1 MDINREACPFDDAI
15 RASRCESCCHRHGL
29 PPCVA
34 AWLAARLD
42 APLAPSLVSHRDAK
56 KAA

>member
-1 MDINREACPFDDAI
+1 MDVIRDACPFEDAI
-15 RASRCESCCHRHGL
+15 RASRCESCCARHGL

-42 APLAPSLVSHRDAK
+42 AAVPLWIAGHREAK